1 MQIPTTETA
10 EKDLKILNPEW
21 VNTCKRTFSFSNKS
35 HWYTKH
41 TEGQVSCPVVR
52 GQHKMNSLV
61 FSKTVLIMLVCYLY
75 IMMTCHVLLDDFREF
90 IMYMYKKSTVL
101 HTSQIYSSIYQGF
114 LYN

>member
-1 MQIPTTETA
+1 MTPRSMSCSASSCRRWELMQKSTTETV

-21 VNTCKRTFSFSNKS
+21 INTCKRTFSFSNKS

-41 TEGQVSCPVVR
+41 TEGQVSCPAVR

-75 IMMTCHVLLDDFREF
+75 IMMTCHVFLEDLREF
-90 IMYMYKKSTVL
+90 IM
-101 HTSQIYSSIYQGF
+101 
-114 LYN
+114 

>member
-1 MQIPTTETA
+1 MQKSKTETA

-41 TEGQVSCPVVR
+41 TEGQVSCPAVR

-101 HTSQIYSSIYQGF
+101 HTSQIYSSI
-114 LYN
+114 